1 MPELNNIEDAISVFV
16 EQQFPSVYAEDGP
29 LLTLFLKAYY
39 EHLEATD
46 NTLQISRNMLEY
58 VYVDQSVGYFLTHFK
73 KTYLFSLPDEEN
85 LDVGFVTKHILDLYR
100 SKGSEACVQLLFK
113 LIYGVE
119 ANLYVPNIHI
129 LRPSDAEYVIP
140 RYVECFVPDEDILKT
155 FLGKTIT
162 GETSKSTAFVTSI
175 VGTSVAGTLLTI
187 MFLENLV
194 GEFQSDELITNSTH
208 KVRLNGSLNSLT
220 ITAGGNNFTVGDTL
234 DVKSTSN
241 TSTPGK
247 IRVLSVKDGTGI
259 PEFLVSNVGSG
270 YSVNTSISNVIVSS
284 VTLEVNNVSNTFTTA
299 QFDDTNTSHP
309 LTTRPANT
317 FDLFETIE
325 SPRVT
330 INYSTGTDDFFN
342 AANTS
347 TYIVGLNSGG
357 TVVANGNIGLVSGN
371 TSEGNLFVYET
382 TGSFSSGVVDIQIA
396 ANSYTNAT
404 PTSVINTYAFGTFIG
419 ETGNNIGLTGNNIA
433 FPFAD
438 AQMFVRGKTSNT
450 YADIVTNLSGVGSN
464 LEVTPILNGVTT
476 DVYTDYIGS
485 NNYGNVAFLDFKIDG
500 TDSNVANKGYGFTKN
515 TAANVDSVIDASLT
529 YQNELLGEIS
539 ILTINTTGNTYSG
552 DPVVLV
558 QNKYIDG
565 YNVRDGEIKYVNM
578 AGPAP
583 EAGDILRQSRT
594 SDVKTIT
601 FSSAVNP
608 LRVTEGVVQ
617 VVNSTVNTFGTVLES
632 NSTYL
637 KLGNL
642 VQKTNGSNFYTTN
655 NTITISSNIITGFLS
670 GNTVNCQLLS
680 AQANTTQTHLAVGKV
695 LTINTAAQSLT
706 LRMHS
711 VDELFTISTTN
722 RLQTNNNHKSLEAT
736 RVNYP
741 NNNWDETIKTGVNA
755 SVGSNVEVGTGII
768 NTVDVVESGYRFKT
782 GESVSFTVNGV
793 SQLVTGTA
801 VANGT
806 GKGEGYWRRKF
817 GALNDEYYIHDNDF
831 YQTFSYQI
839 LSEFELNKYEK
850 IVKDVIHTAGYKLFG
865 KVVVDTFAN
874 NESIVSESSV
884 SQA

>member
-1 MPELNNIEDAISVFV
+1 
-16 EQQFPSVYAEDGP
+16 
-29 LLTLFLKAYY
+29 
-39 EHLEATD
+39 
-46 NTLQISRNMLEY
+46 
-58 VYVDQSVGYFLTHFK
+58 
-73 KTYLFSLPDEEN
+73 
-85 LDVGFVTKHILDLYR
+85 
-100 SKGSEACVQLLFK
+100 
-113 LIYGVE
+113 
-119 ANLYVPNIHI
+119 
-129 LRPSDAEYVIP
+129 
-140 RYVECFVPDEDILKT
+140 
-155 FLGKTIT
+155 
-162 GETSKSTAFVTSI
+162 
-175 VGTSVAGTLLTI
+175 
-187 MFLENLV
+187 
-194 GEFQSDELITNSTH
+194 
-208 KVRLNGSLNSLT
+208 
-220 ITAGGNNFTVGDTL
+220 
-234 DVKSTSN
+234 
-241 TSTPGK
+241 
-247 IRVLSVKDGTGI
+247 
-259 PEFLVSNVGSG
+259 
-270 YSVNTSISNVIVSS
+270 
-284 VTLEVNNVSNTFTTA
+284 
-299 QFDDTNTSHP
+299 
-309 LTTRPANT
+309 
-317 FDLFETIE
+317 
-325 SPRVT
+325 
-330 INYSTGTDDFFN
+330 
-342 AANTS
+342 
-347 TYIVGLNSGG
+347 
-357 TVVANGNIGLVSGN
+357 
-371 TSEGNLFVYET
+371 
-382 TGSFSSGVVDIQIA
+382 
-396 ANSYTNAT
+396 
-404 PTSVINTYAFGTFIG
+404 
-419 ETGNNIGLTGNNIA
+419 
-433 FPFAD
+433 
-438 AQMFVRGKTSNT
+438 
-450 YADIVTNLSGVGSN
+450 
-464 LEVTPILNGVTT
+464 
-476 DVYTDYIGS
+476 
-485 NNYGNVAFLDFKIDG
+485 
-500 TDSNVANKGYGFTKN
+500 
-515 TAANVDSVIDASLT
+515 
-529 YQNELLGEIS
+529 
-539 ILTINTTGNTYSG
+539 
-552 DPVVLV
+552 
-558 QNKYIDG
+558 
-565 YNVRDGEIKYVNM
+565 M